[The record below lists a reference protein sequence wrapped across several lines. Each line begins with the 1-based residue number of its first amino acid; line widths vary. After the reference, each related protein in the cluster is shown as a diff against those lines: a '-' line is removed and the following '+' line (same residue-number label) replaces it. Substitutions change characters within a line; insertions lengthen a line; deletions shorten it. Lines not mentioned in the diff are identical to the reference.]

1 MGRESAP
8 IPRENLLKLT
18 YQDIDWSSSSPLRDK
33 NVWERNKLIV
43 KELVEMEDVEIVEI
57 RERSSG
63 CGKNVPTKFG
73 INGLIIDYQPNW
85 DFYQINLA
93 KNGTAF
99 FLPKDAKTSPREC
112 VEILL
117 EDINHMKQRGERL
130 GR

>member
-130 GR
+130 GQ

>member
-43 KELVEMEDVEIVEI
+43 KELVEMEDIEIVEI

>member
-85 DFYQINLA
+85 DFDQINLA

-130 GR
+130 G